1 MQAVWCSMTFNMS
14 FGDLLVVIGFFVTSA
29 VMFARV
35 DGRVTGHDKLFEAF
49 AESLKELRTKHEALD
64 NKIVDKLSN
73 VEKSLAKIEGRL
85 SIKNGGDE

>member
-1 MQAVWCSMTFNMS
+1 MTFNMT

-29 VMFARV
+29 IMFARV
-35 DGRVTGHDKLFEAF
+35 DGRVSGHDNRLNDFSD
-49 AESLKELRTKHEALD
+49 SLKELRSKHEALD

-85 SIKNGGDE
+85 SIQNGKDE